1 MEAKD
6 AKVVVD
12 LASQLEVA
20 IKLLAHARRFAQRF
34 EDGEPADWDEGDVVL
49 YGLDGRT
56 GDLTNEELAATR
68 ALIESEAE
76 ELA

>member
-1 MEAKD
+1 MDSKD
-6 AKVVVD
+6 VKVVVD

-20 IKLLAHARRFAQRF
+20 IKLLAHARRFSQRF
-34 EDGEPADWDEGDVVL
+34 EDGEPPDWDESSIVL
-49 YGLDGRT
+49 YGLEGVE
-56 GDLTNEELAATR
+56 DLTKEELAATR

>member
-1 MEAKD
+1 MDSKD
-6 AKVVVD
+6 TKVVVD

-56 GDLTNEELAATR
+56 GDLTKEELDATR
-68 ALIESEAE
+68 ALIEAE
-76 ELA
+76 VKEG